1 MNTSGMT
8 TVSRWWAG
16 LEIDDVLAPGEVY
29 VAHDSEGR
37 YLIAQTSAPTWLCAP
52 ISERALACVV
62 SGRAEL
68 RSAFVHSLTGM
79 VERLTVQSSSVCQD
93 SVVPC
98 AQLSD
103 QELPPAGVRLGWHAR
118 CA

>member
-1 MNTSGMT
+1 M
-8 TVSRWWAG
+8 VSEWWAG
-16 LEIDDVLAPGEVY
+16 LEIDDVLAPGQVY
-29 VAHDSEGR
+29 AAHDGEGR
-37 YLIAQTSAPTWLCAP
+37 YLIAHTSAPTWLCAP

-68 RSAFVHSLTGM
+68 RSAFAHSLTGM
-79 VERLTVQSSSVCQD
+79 VERLTVQSSVCRE

-98 AQLSD
+98 AQLGD
-103 QELPPAGVRLGWHAR
+103 EDLPPAGVRLGWQAR